1 MKDDMSRREFSGRLG
16 KIVGGSL
23 VALAGVPLLILPGPG
38 VALILVGAGLVGE
51 GLGLDVRGFLKKAMQ
66 RLEKELGDSGKES
79 ARRGKARSGRTG
91 QRMPGNGETAA

>member
-23 VALAGVPLLILPGPG
+23 VALVGVPLLILPGPG

-51 GLGLDVRGFLKKAMQ
+51 GLGLDVRGFLKKAVQ
-66 RLEKELGDSGKES
+66 RLEKELGES
-79 ARRGKARSGRTG
+79 DKKPVRGGRAGSGRTG
-91 QRMPGNGETAA
+91 QRTPGTGRTAA